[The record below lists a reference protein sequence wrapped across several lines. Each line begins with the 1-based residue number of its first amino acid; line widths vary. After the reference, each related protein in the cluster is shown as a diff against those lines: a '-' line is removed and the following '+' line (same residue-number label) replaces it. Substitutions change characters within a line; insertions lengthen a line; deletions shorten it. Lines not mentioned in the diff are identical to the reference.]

1 MRATWLL
8 LLTVACHEPRPAP
21 PVAAAKSPAPSPST
35 SAPLAASASVEPQPK
50 LVVHMIPLGDVPLE
64 DLRVAEKGLLAQ
76 APFVIKLEERRLL
89 PPSAATAEKARYSA
103 DAILAH
109 LQTIPAMPRDKILG
123 VTDVDI
129 VSPKNGVNNWGI
141 LGLGDIAGK
150 MCVISTY
157 RMRRKWE
164 AGGGASESL
173 VRERL
178 WKVSLHELG
187 HTFGLP
193 HCPNKGCL
201 MQDAHGTVKTVDE
214 ENALCTDCSARF
226 AEVLR

>member
-1 MRATWLL
+1 MRWLL
-8 LLTVACHEPRPAP
+8 CAFVVACSEPPKPAAKPAP
-21 PVAAAKSPAPSPST
+21 AVASAAPSPS
-35 SAPLAASASVEPQPK
+35 ASVSAEAAKPK
-50 LVVHMIPLGDVPLE
+50 LVVHMVPLGDVPLE
-64 DLRVAEKGLLAQ
+64 DLEVAKKGLLAQ
-76 APFVIKLEERRLL
+76 APFTIAIEERLAL
-89 PPSAATAEKARYSA
+89 PETARTAEKARYSA
-103 DAILAH
+103 DALLAF
-109 LQTIPAMPRDKILG
+109 LQHFQAMPRDKVLG

-129 VSPKNGVNNWGI
+129 VTPKNGVNNWGI

-150 MCVISTY
+150 TCVISTH

-164 AGGGASESL
+164 AGGGAPEPL

-178 WKVSLHELG
+178 WKISLHELG

-214 ENALCTDCSARF
+214 ETALCTDCRARF
-226 AEVLR
+226 TEVLR